1 MNPLWWVCLLME
13 MEEEDE
19 EEDEDNSFST
29 GFTLPVCHKET
40 RWDRF
45 CKRHPVIDR
54 VWPDVFGILLGL
66 TPLFIG
72 YILPKLLGIF

>member
-1 MNPLWWVCLLME
+1 MNPLWWAWLM
-13 MEEEDE
+13 MKMEEDE
-19 EEDEDNSFST
+19 EDEEDDSFST

-54 VWPDVFGILLGL
+54 IWPYAFGILLGL
-66 TPLFIG
+66 TPFFIG
-72 YILPKLLGIF
+72 YVLPKLLGIF

>member
-1 MNPLWWVCLLME
+1 MNPLWWVWLMIID
-13 MEEEDE
+13 EEDE
-19 EEDEDNSFST
+19 EDDSLST
-29 GFTLPVCHKET
+29 GFTFPVHREET

-72 YILPKLLGIF
+72 YVLPKLLGIF

>member
-1 MNPLWWVCLLME
+1 MNPLWWVWLMII
-13 MEEEDE
+13 EED
-19 EEDEDNSFST
+19 EDEDNSFST

-54 VWPDVFGILLGL
+54 IWPDAFGILLGL
-66 TPLFIG
+66 TPFFIG
-72 YILPKLLGIF
+72 YVLPKLLGIF

>member
-1 MNPLWWVCLLME
+1 MSR
-13 MEEEDE
+13 EDE
-19 EEDEDNSFST
+19 EDEDEDNSFST

-54 VWPDVFGILLGL
+54 VWPDVFRILLGL

-72 YILPKLLGIF
+72 YVLPKLLGIF